1 MIDNGNHPETR
12 VVEAR
17 RRVRGSGP
25 ILLLAILFVAATFL
39 AWYFSWFGREISD
52 ADVSKY
58 LVDERNPRHVQHAL
72 LQIQQR
78 LERGDTAV
86 KQWYPQILTLS
97 GNPETEF
104 RLTVAWLMGFDNQS
118 TEFHQ
123 TLLKLVKDEQ
133 PIVRRNAALAL
144 VRFNDA
150 SGREELLSV
159 LQPYAVKAPA
169 GGTVAST
176 LKQGAEI
183 ARAALLARIE
193 QGDGRIVELRSPL
206 PGKINSI
213 IKKNGTQAT
222 TGEGMLTLNSDEGSV
237 YEALR
242 GLSLIGQPSD
252 IPLIENYATRDDAS
266 ERVRQQAKLTVKAI
280 QSRPSKNSRLI
291 KLQVGKGGSA

>member
-1 MIDNGNHPETR
+1 MTSDQQATTF
-12 VVEAR
+12 VEAR

-52 ADVSKY
+52 ADVAKY

-78 LERGDTAV
+78 IERGDTTV
-86 KQWYPQILTLS
+86 KQWYPQLITLS

-118 TEFHQ
+118 PDFHQ

-144 VRFNDA
+144 VRFNDP

-159 LQPYAVKAPA
+159 LRPHAVKTPA
-169 GGTVAST
+169 GGTIAST
-176 LKQGAEI
+176 LKQGSEI
-183 ARAALLARIE
+183 ARGALLARI
-193 QGDGRIVELRSPL
+193 QQADGRVVELRSPL
-206 PGKINSI
+206 PGKINTI
-213 IKKNGTQAT
+213 NKQNGAQVAAA
-222 TGEGMLTLNSDEGSV
+222 EEVLSLNSDEGSV

-252 IPLIENYATRDDAS
+252 IELIQSYAARDDAS
-266 ERVRQQAKLTVKAI
+266 DRVKQQAQLTVKAI
-280 QSRPSKNSRLI
+280 GSR
-291 KLQVGKGGSA
+291 GSNIQD

>member
-12 VVEAR
+12 VIEAR
-17 RRVRGSGP
+17 QRVRGSGP
-25 ILLLAILFVAATFL
+25 ILFLAILFVAATFL

-78 LERGDTAV
+78 IERGDTTV
-86 KQWYPQILTLS
+86 KQWYPQLIALS

-118 TEFHQ
+118 ADFHQ
-123 TLLKLVKDEQ
+123 TLAKLVKDEQ

-144 VRFNDA
+144 VRFNDP

-159 LQPYAVKAPA
+159 LQPYPVKAPA
-169 GGTVAST
+169 AGTIAST
-176 LKQGAEI
+176 LKQGSEI
-183 ARAALLARIE
+183 ARGALLARI
-193 QGDGRIVELRSPL
+193 QQADGQLVELRSPL
-206 PGKINSI
+206 PGKIQSI
-213 IKKNGTQAT
+213 NKQNGAQLA
-222 TGEGMLTLNSDEGSV
+222 TGEEVLSLNSDEGSV

-242 GLSLIGQPSD
+242 GLSLIGQTSD
-252 IPLIENYATRDDAS
+252 VQLIQSYAAREDAS
-266 ERVRQQAKLTVKAI
+266 DRVKQQAQLSVKAI
-280 QSRPSKNSRLI
+280 GSRESTLNKQN
-291 KLQVGKGGSA
+291 